1 MSILLPLIF
10 ILIFCFIIW
19 KWKWFHDSSIPGY
32 LFIFFFVIK
41 VLAGIFAGDL
51 YLKRYNGGD
60 TYTFFLNS
68 ATITESFH
76 QSPAD
81 FIYMVTGIGDD
92 REFIEKYGEI
102 SAWDNNDVVYNDN
115 RTIIRIN
122 AIIGLVS
129 MGNYNV
135 HVVFFAFMS
144 MIGLVAIFKGIR
156 LLTSQSPFLVLSFIF
171 LIPGVV
177 FWLSMA
183 SKESILMLAMG
194 MLFYTCVSLL
204 TISKSFLHIIGMFL
218 AGFLFVHIKAYF
230 LVLIT
235 PALIAFSWT
244 IATGNRYAP
253 IKYLTVYLFF
263 GLLVFGAKYLTDGFD
278 PVQIVFMKRY
288 NFEAFAQA
296 FPKEMASYI
305 EVPTFTS
312 EWHSVLA
319 AIPQALS
326 SVFLRP
332 YLWESD
338 SLLITFAA
346 IENVLILL
354 SIAIGLIYF
363 NKESAVK
370 NSNLIMFCLFFV
382 LSVFVLIGLT
392 TPVMGAIVR
401 YKAPVLPFLC
411 LIPVL
416 ISGGDKSPFKE
427 KI

>member
-1 MSILLPLIF
+1 MSLLLPLF
-10 ILIFCFIIW
+10 FTLFFSLIIW
-19 KWKWFHDSSIPGY
+19 KWKWFHDAAIPKY
-32 LFIFFFVIK
+32 LFIFFFILK

-60 TYTFFLNS
+60 TYTFFLS
-68 ATITESFH
+68 SQKLTQSFYDD
-76 QSPAD
+76 PAE
-81 FIYMVTGIGDD
+81 FTLMVTGIGND
-92 REFIEKYGEI
+92 RDFIEKYGEI
-102 SAWDNNDVVYNDN
+102 IAWDNNDLVYNDN

-122 AIIGLVS
+122 ALIGLVS
-129 MGNYNV
+129 MQNYNV
-135 HVVFFAFMS
+135 HVIFFAFMS
-144 MIGLVAIFKGIR
+144 MIGLIAIFKGIR
-156 LLTSQSPFLVLSFIF
+156 LLTQQSPFLIVSLLF
-171 LIPGVV
+171 LVPGVM

-183 SKESILMLAMG
+183 SKESILIFAMG
-194 MLFYTCVSLL
+194 ILFYTCVSLL
-204 TISKSFLHIIGMFL
+204 TVSSSFVHILGMFL

-244 IATGNRYAP
+244 IVTGNRYAP
-253 IKYLTVYLFF
+253 VKYLLVYLFF
-263 GLLVFGAKYLTDGFD
+263 GGMFFGLKYFTGFD
-278 PVQIVFMKRY
+278 PVQVVFMKRY
-288 NFEAFAQA
+288 NFEAVAQV
-296 FPKEMASYI
+296 FSKDMASYI
-305 EVPTFTS
+305 EVPEFTS
-312 EWHSVLA
+312 DWQSVLA
-319 AIPQALS
+319 AFPEAIA
-326 SVFLRP
+326 SVMFRP

-354 SIAIGLIYF
+354 AIAIGLIYF
-363 NKESAVK
+363 NRESAIK

-382 LSVFVLIGLT
+382 FSVFVLIGLT

-416 ISGGDKSPFKE
+416 ISGGENSPFKE

>member
-10 ILIFCFIIW
+10 TLVFCFIIW
-19 KWKWFHDSSIPGY
+19 KWKWFHDPSIPKY
-32 LFIFFFVIK
+32 LFIFFFIIK

-60 TYTFFLNS
+60 TFTFFQNS
-68 ATITESFH
+68 VIITESFY
-76 QSPAD
+76 QDPSD
-81 FIYMVTGIGDD
+81 FFYMVSGIGND

-129 MGNYNV
+129 MRNYNV
-135 HVVFFAFMS
+135 HVIFFAFMS
-144 MIGLVAIFKGIR
+144 MIGLIGIFKGIR
-156 LLTSQSPFLVLSFIF
+156 LLTNQSPFLVVSFIF
-171 LIPGVV
+171 LIPGVI

-183 SKESILMLAMG
+183 SKESILMFAMG

-204 TISKSFLHIIGMFL
+204 TISKSFLHILGMFL

-253 IKYLTVYLFF
+253 VKYLAVYFAF
-263 GLLVFGAKYLTDGFD
+263 GLLFFGAKYMTDGFD

-296 FPKEMASYI
+296 FPREMASYI
-305 EVPTFTS
+305 EVPSFTS
-312 EWHSVLA
+312 DWHSVLA
-319 AIPQALS
+319 ATPQALS
-326 SVFLRP
+326 SVLLRP
-332 YLWESD
+332 FLWESD

-354 SIAIGLIYF
+354 SLAIGLIYF
-363 NKESAVK
+363 NRESAVK

>member
-1 MSILLPLIF
+1 MSIILPVIF
-10 ILIFCFIIW
+10 ILLFCLIIW
-19 KWKWFHDSSIPGY
+19 KWKWFHDPSIPTY
-32 LFIFFFVIK
+32 LFIFFFIIK
-41 VLAGIFAGDL
+41 ILAGIFAGDL
-51 YLKRYNGGD
+51 YLNRYNGGD
-60 TYTFFLNS
+60 TYTFFQS
-68 ATITESFH
+68 SIKITESFYK
-76 QSPAD
+76 SPAD
-81 FIYMVTGIGDD
+81 FTYMVTGIGND
-92 REFIEKYGEI
+92 RDFIEKYGSI
-102 SAWDNNDVVYNDN
+102 NAWDNNDVVYNDN

-122 AIIGLVS
+122 ALIGLVS
-129 MGNYNV
+129 MKIYNV
-135 HVVFFAFMS
+135 HVIFFTFMS
-144 MIGLVAIFKGIR
+144 MIGLIAIFKAIR
-156 LLTSQSPFLVLSFIF
+156 LLTPQSPFLVLSIIF

-183 SKESILMLAMG
+183 SKESILMFAMG
-194 MLFYTCVSLL
+194 IMFYTCVSLL
-204 TISKSFLHIIGMFL
+204 TVSKSFLHILGMFL
-218 AGFLFVHIKAYF
+218 SGFLFVHIKAYF

-253 IKYLTVYLFF
+253 LKYMLVYLVF
-263 GLLVFGAKYLTDGFD
+263 GGLFFGAKYITDGFD
-278 PVQIVFMKRY
+278 PVQLVFMKRY

-296 FPKEMASYI
+296 FPMDMSSYI
-305 EVPTFTS
+305 EVPSFTS
-312 EWHSVLA
+312 DWHSVIA
-319 AIPQALS
+319 AFPDAIS
-326 SVFLRP
+326 SVLLRP

-354 SIAIGLIYF
+354 SLAIGLIYF
-363 NKESAVK
+363 NRESAIK

-401 YKAPVLPFLC
+401 YKAPILPFLC